1 MLLCVICST
10 AQVIW
15 VSVEECLCC
24 YESQARLCWTAIT
37 AGVDIAGKDM
47 LQSSL
52 KNVYFS

>member
-1 MLLCVICST
+1 MLSCVICST

-24 YESQARLCWTAIT
+24 SESQAWLCWTAIT
-37 AGVDIAGKDM
+37 AGIDIARKDT